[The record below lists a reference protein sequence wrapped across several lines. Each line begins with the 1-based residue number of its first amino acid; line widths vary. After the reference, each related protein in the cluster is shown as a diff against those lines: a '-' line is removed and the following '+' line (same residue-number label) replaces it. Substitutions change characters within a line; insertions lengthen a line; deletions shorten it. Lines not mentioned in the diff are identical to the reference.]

1 VLRTAG
7 ICAIFAPGFFARKF
21 RPDMAA
27 SATPGTPDLPEED
40 VPPPVYEVEE
50 ELIERRIS
58 SVPVPKDRRGSRGP
72 APVTPAPAPDAGKK
86 DEK

>member
-1 VLRTAG
+1 VLFSHLVFCSK
-7 ICAIFAPGFFARKF
+7 I

-58 SVPVPKDRRGSRGP
+58 SVPVPNDRRGSRGP
-72 APVTPAPAPDAGKK
+72 APAAPTPASDTGKK
-86 DEK
+86 DGK